1 MSVLIRRYFDF
12 VILICRRPTF
22 RSYNIYIPIPIQHT
36 CIRPKIRY
44 MYLYLS
50 SIYVYG
56 QQFAICTYKYPA
68 YLYTANNSLYV
79 PIPIQH
85 ICIRPTILYMY
96 LYLSSI
102 SVNSQQFSICTYTY
116 PAYLY
121 TANNLLYVP
130 IPIQHIC
137 IWPTIRYMY
146 LSSITCIPPAYLQ
159 YLKSYGPYINVNL
172 T

>member
-1 MSVLIRRYFDF
+1 
-12 VILICRRPTF
+12 
-22 RSYNIYIPIPIQHT
+22 
-36 CIRPKIRY
+36 

-50 SIYVYG
+50 SISEYS
-56 QQFAICTYKYPA
+56 QQCSICTYTYPA
-68 YLYTANNSLYV
+68 YLNTANNSLYV

-96 LYLSSI
+96 LYLPSI

-121 TANNLLYVP
+121 MANNLLYVP

-159 YLKSYGPYINVNL
+159 YLKSYCAASLFLPDSTSAILG
-172 T
+172 

>member
-1 MSVLIRRYFDF
+1 MD
-12 VILICRRPTF
+12 
-22 RSYNIYIPIPIQHT
+22 
-36 CIRPKIRY
+36 
-44 MYLYLS
+44 YLS
-50 SIYVYG
+50 SISVYS
-56 QQFAICTYKYPA
+56 QQFAICTYTYPA
-68 YLYTANNSLYV
+68 YLNMANNSLYV

-137 IWPTIRYMY
+137 IWPTRDDRNYSCGHQLYPSKIEWNGSDM
-146 LSSITCIPPAYLQ
+146 LVIIQLC
-159 YLKSYGPYINVNL
+159 
-172 T
+172 